1 MSEFRVLQRRV
12 MNMMAR
18 GVIAESDDEPG
29 MQRVQISLL
38 HEEGK
43 TAVERFQNYGFSGH
57 APGDSEV
64 LCLFIGGGRD
74 HGVIVAVDD
83 RSSRFTD
90 LEPGEVA
97 VYTDEGDSILLKRDN
112 TIEFTTKKLIIKA
125 EDEVTVETKE
135 LNVKVEEK
143 ATIEAADILLKGN
156 VEIDGNLTQASG
168 GEASTVTIKGNT
180 RQEGTI
186 SVDGNIDAT
195 GSINAPGGSVG
206 GPS

>member
-57 APGDSEV
+57 APGESEV
-64 LCLFIGGGRD
+64 LVLFIGGGRD

-83 RSSRFTD
+83 RASRFTD
-90 LEPGEVA
+90 LAEGEVA
-97 VYTDEGDSILLKRDN
+97 IYSDEGDSIVLKRDN
-112 TIEFTTKKLIIKA
+112 TIELTTKKLIIKA
-125 EDEVTVETKE
+125 EDEVIVETKE
-135 LNVKVEEK
+135 ATVTAEEK
-143 ATIEAADILLKGN
+143 ITLEAPDILLKGN
-156 VEIDGNLTQASG
+156 VEVDGNLTMADG
-168 GEASTVTIKGNT
+168 GEASSLAIKGN
-180 RQEGTI
+180 I
-186 SVDGNIDAT
+186 ALDGDLNAT
-195 GSINAPGGSVG
+195 GAINAPNGQVGPPEGSA
-206 GPS
+206 